1 MCTLNVAAVAPLA
14 GVTTEFGMTID
25 RPFGVVA
32 TRRGNTSFVSIA
44 GVVEQRSNRTF
55 VPSLIRVLIL
65 PDDMALSA
73 GEALSPDDRYLLV
86 AGGAGA
92 VVIDVR
98 AAQHGARNPVLGVL
112 SSGLR

>member
-1 MCTLNVAAVAPLA
+1 M
-14 GVTTEFGMTID
+14 
-25 RPFGVVA
+25 
-32 TRRGNTSFVSIA
+32 SIA

-112 SSGLR
+112 SSGLRPDKAGAIETVITADDRYAFVS